1 MKKTQSVKER
11 KNEIFADPRNGWDG
25 CVDPDEWMTISKKKK
40 TRVGWSI
47 RQIVCMCEFTRRVFE
62 DVVFGMYIILYIRT
76 NHWLYNTTQIYLY
89 FMLKQLR
96 YYLFLRS
103 SYRFSLLIKFAYA
116 KYIYGVIRRRNFS
129 LSLVAKR
136 RGRRKTEA
144 CVVSYRKTVEGNRK
158 KERGGGEPRVTVIF
172 REELNRQILLTNGNM
187 TRAYRQGEP
196 VHWRLVVRSL
206 MITGDLLIFVVIFS
220 PSSSVFLILDGL
232 RNAHALVK

>member
-116 KYIYGVIRRRNFS
+116 KYIYALYGEEEIS
-129 LSLVAKR
+129 LSLSWRREGEEERQRLVLSPIVKR
-136 RGRRKTEA
+136 WKETGR
-144 CVVSYRKTVEGNRK
+144 
-158 KERGGGEPRVTVIF
+158 RGGGGTACNSDFQRRTES
-172 REELNRQILLTNGNM
+172 TNF
-187 TRAYRQGEP
+187 TY
-196 VHWRLVVRSL
+196 
-206 MITGDLLIFVVIFS
+206 
-220 PSSSVFLILDGL
+220 
-232 RNAHALVK
+232 